1 MISRRR
7 LLIGAATAAA
17 GATAG
22 VVLTVN
28 NPFTDLPEAAAAA
41 DEKFKYRGRDVV
53 LSPHG
58 NMVHARV
65 NGKGG
70 LHGERFQGEYLTH
83 LLPFGTFKSPR
94 KMAEA
99 VIDAEAD
106 GLLII

>member
-7 LLIGAATAAA
+7 LLIGAAAAAA

-22 VVLTVN
+22 VVLTIN
-28 NPFTDLPEAAAAA
+28 NPFADLPEAAAAV
-41 DEKFKYRGRDVV
+41 DERFRYRGRNVV
-53 LSPHG
+53 LSPRG
-58 NMVHARV
+58 NMVHTNI
-65 NGKGG
+65 NGRTGV
-70 LHGERFQGEYLTH
+70 HAERFQGEYLTH
-83 LLPFGTFKSPR
+83 LLPFGTFRSPR